1 MEYLSSS
8 VHLCLNSSIVE
19 RLNGAQIF
27 TVSDFLNSEN
37 KQIEKITALT
47 AKEILE
53 LRKNLLKKFVN
64 ARNAYNYYKS
74 ISNEFAIV
82 PTGISRLDNLLEG
95 GLFTGNIY
103 EICGLPASGKT
114 YFCLTLLN
122 NLALKHI
129 TEIMYIDTKND
140 FSALKL
146 KQMMMYH
153 LEKDDMI
160 AAMNRI
166 IVNKVNSKQH
176 FLSVLLEIKH
186 ALQNGQIIKFVI
198 IDSLPP
204 LIWNSVN
211 HTENNSFLTYSA
223 NILHYLAKEYNAII
237 IVTNLITL
245 WNEGDFKNRNIMKEK
260 ISCGSFWYTVPNVR
274 IVLKKDKNLCKMT
287 LTKSIRFVPPINS
300 CDVTFNNNGL
310 I

>member
-1 MEYLSSS
+1 
-8 VHLCLNSSIVE
+8 
-19 RLNGAQIF
+19 
-27 TVSDFLNSEN
+27 
-37 KQIEKITALT
+37 
-47 AKEILE
+47 
-53 LRKNLLKKFVN
+53 
-64 ARNAYNYYKS
+64 
-74 ISNEFAIV
+74 
-82 PTGISRLDNLLEG
+82 
-95 GLFTGNIY
+95 
-103 EICGLPASGKT
+103 
-114 YFCLTLLN
+114 
-122 NLALKHI
+122 
-129 TEIMYIDTKND
+129 
-140 FSALKL
+140 
-146 KQMMMYH
+146 
-153 LEKDDMI
+153 MI

-166 IVNKVNSKQH
+166 IVNKVNLKQH